1 MKTRWLVTTFTAR
14 TANDTNIAATLNR
27 QSPNT
32 TKVRIRA
39 GAVGGQNVSQQVLDK
54 IKKHF

>member
-1 MKTRWLVTTFTAR
+1 VTTFTAR